1 MAFKKK
7 KIKKSNTIL
16 NLFWLIIIL
25 FLVFLWVY
33 AVKSVNLW
41 WKSFFNSKISSWTTI
56 LEKTKN
62 IKKEINILLIWRW
75 WVWNDAPQLTDTIIL
90 AKLNSDR
97 KIVSLLSIQRDL
109 YVNYPDKDWH
119 WKINSV
125 YAHYYFKELK
135 WNIKSEEAK
144 QKADR
149 IAIEKL
155 ASKIRDITWE
165 TVDYYVNIDFDWF
178 KKVIDTIWWVEIDV
192 KEDLVDRTYP
202 DWNWW
207 YQTISFKKGLQVMNW
222 DQALKYSRSR
232 HSTSDFDRS
241 LRQQQVIQAVKE
253 RLKSSN
259 LDQIKNLYNVFL
271 ENLTTDVWLNDV
283 INLVLEFWVLKENY
297 KFISSNFNDTC
308 WSTTS
313 ECKKWWI
320 LYVPKRELF
329 WWQWVSLVN
338 WSTHSS
344 LSNYE
349 LVRKYS
355 DIVLNTPLI
364 EEENYEINIFN
375 WSSITWAWN
384 FVNNMKR
391 YWFKFTEKNPVWNA
405 PEKYEKSIIYYNWIS
420 KDSDTINA
428 LKKLFK
434 WEFVRLEEP
443 KYSTQK
449 AKIEIIIWKDYGT
462 DKNIFNF

>member
-16 NLFWLIIIL
+16 NLFGLIIIL
-25 FLVFLWVY
+25 FLVFLGVY
-33 AVKSVNLW
+33 AVKSVNLGG
-41 WKSFFNSKISSWTTI
+41 KSFFNSKISSGTTI

-62 IKKEINILLIWRW
+62 IKKEINILLIGRGG
-75 WVWNDAPQLTDTIIL
+75 VGNDAPQLTDTIIL

-109 YVNYPDKDWH
+109 YVNYPDKDGH
-119 WKINSV
+119 GKINSV

-135 WNIKSEEAK
+135 GNIKSEEAK

-155 ASKIRDITWE
+155 ASKIKDITGE
-165 TVDYYVNIDFDWF
+165 TVDYYVNVDFDGF
-178 KKVIDTIWWVEIDV
+178 KKVIDTIGGVEIDV

-202 DWNWW
+202 DGNWG
-207 YQTISFKKGLQVMNW
+207 YQTISFKKGLQVMNG

-271 ENLTTDVWLNDV
+271 ENLTTDVGLNDV
-283 INLVLEFWVLKENY
+283 INLVLEFGVLKENY

-313 ECKKWWI
+313 ECKKGGI
-320 LYVPKRELF
+320 LYVPKRDLF
-329 WWQWVSLVN
+329 GGQWVSLVN
-338 WSTHSS
+338 GSTHSS

-375 WSSITWAWN
+375 GSSITGAWN

-391 YWFKFTEKNPVWNA
+391 YGFKFTEKNPVGNA
-405 PEKYEKSIIYYNWIS
+405 PEKYEKSIIYYNGIS

-434 WEFVRLEEP
+434 GEFVRLEEP

-449 AKIEIIIWKDYGT
+449 AKIEIIIGKDYGT